1 MSKFKVIFYTRGKF
15 VKDPELKYD
24 GGDMYAF
31 SGQDSDYWS
40 FFEAC
45 DLVKSI
51 DPEFDFEM
59 VKMWWK
65 HEAGSF
71 EADLNPFRDDGDS
84 AELAAYAVGHGAEV
98 DIYCEPKPDEGELTF
113 MESVRQK
120 GKGKAC
126 ASEKEPLHECS
137 GDSSDESIKDVHFD
151 DSEEERMNGF
161 EDDFEELVGVGKT
174 SEVRSPPVTNNVVP
188 NETDNNIFI
197 TDEMG
202 KAHVIEEEYMT
213 DELDS
218 GADDDSGDDRPCVIR
233 FNAEESFTKDFVF
246 KVGMELRSLKQ
257 FKDAILEHN
266 VLNGR
271 EVKFVK
277 NDANRCRVVCKD
289 KEKCDYTVLCSRV
302 LTSTTFR
309 IKTLYSKHKC
319 GRQFFNRC
327 AKADWVAKV
336 IVDGLKNNT
345 KMKLNDVVADVRL
358 RYATEIPGCRAF
370 KARQIARQIVEGDS
384 SQQFNLLWSY
394 GAELRRAS
402 PGNTFKLNTTCA
414 GEGLN
419 PRFEKCYMCFDGTKM
434 ALKKA
439 CRPFIG
445 LDGCHLKHKYGGI
458 LLIAVGRD
466 PNDQYLPI
474 AFAVVENE
482 SKDTWSWFMKLLLED
497 IGDGRWCFI
506 SDQQKG
512 LVNVFDEEYPSFEH
526 RFCLRHLY
534 ANFKKKFGGGTL
546 FRDLMMAAAK
556 ATYYEAHEAKML
568 MIKEANVDAYE
579 WLQAIPKHKWCKH
592 AFPFYSKCDVL
603 MNNLSESFNA
613 TILLQRDK
621 PIITMFEWIRNYL
634 MGRFATLREKVNA
647 YKGYVMTKPLR
658 RLDREI
664 EKSASW
670 TATYAGWLTF
680 QVTHVLF
687 TDSFVVDLE
696 KHTCS
701 CNYWELIGIPCR
713 HAVAAIHRKVDDPV
727 KYVHKCYLR
736 TTYEHY
742 YSEVITPLNGQ
753 NKWPKTAHP
762 IIMPPLFK
770 RGPGRPKK
778 LRRRE
783 PDEANQ
789 TKWQRTNTSHRC
801 KICFV
806 LGHNKRTCKKN
817 KQIVAVSAARTS
829 QEAPTQEA
837 PTQEAPTQEAPKQ
850 EAPTQEAPTQ
860 ASQTSKK
867 RGRPT
872 GSINKKKKDKVAPK
886 TKKSKTVEPECDAAA
901 NAVPDAVPEK
911 DDVQADIPMQDDV
924 PVPNSV
930 PEKADVQADIPVQD
944 ADPVQ
949 DDVQD
954 AVPVQDDVQDAPNTD
969 INDSQSSLKKYCGI
983 DAETLAKILDDD
995 EILDVQPLNVDTSPV
1010 KRTVKTFVGKAPKVV
1025 KKTSKSTASSS
1036 SRPTCSEPVK
1046 KPIQKHKPKKIVDMG
1061 VQKRQS
1067 DRLRTIKTK
1076 NIPGPGKKPDDP
1088 LVIYEDEA
1096 TSDQSMGG
1104 KQSEDWE
1111 AICKRM
1117 TQ

>member
-84 AELAAYAVGHGAEV
+84 AELAAYVIGHGTEV
-98 DIYCEPKPDEGELTF
+98 EIYCEPKPDEGELSF

-120 GKGKAC
+120 GKGKSC

-246 KVGMELRSLKQ
+246 KVGMEFRSLKQ

-345 KMKLNDVVADVRL
+345 KMKLNDVEADVRL

-384 SQQFNLLWSY
+384 SKQFNLLWSY

-402 PGNTFKLNTTCA
+402 PGNTFKLNTTCS

-670 TATYAGWLTF
+670 TATYAGRLTF
-680 QVTHVLF
+680 Q
-687 TDSFVVDLE
+687 
-696 KHTCS
+696 
-701 CNYWELIGIPCR
+701 
-713 HAVAAIHRKVDDPV
+713 
-727 KYVHKCYLR
+727 
-736 TTYEHY
+736 
-742 YSEVITPLNGQ
+742 
-753 NKWPKTAHP
+753 
-762 IIMPPLFK
+762 
-770 RGPGRPKK
+770 
-778 LRRRE
+778 
-783 PDEANQ
+783 
-789 TKWQRTNTSHRC
+789 
-801 KICFV
+801 
-806 LGHNKRTCKKN
+806 
-817 KQIVAVSAARTS
+817 
-829 QEAPTQEA
+829 
-837 PTQEAPTQEAPKQ
+837 
-850 EAPTQEAPTQ
+850 
-860 ASQTSKK
+860 
-867 RGRPT
+867 GRPT

-886 TKKSKTVEPECDAAA
+886 TKKSRATKTVEPECDVAA
-901 NAVPDAVPEK
+901 NAVPDSVPEK

-924 PVPNSV
+924 PVPDSV

-944 ADPVQ
+944 DDPVQ

-954 AVPVQDDVQDAPNTD
+954 AVPVQDDVQDVVPVQDDVQDAPNTD

-1010 KRTVKTFVGKAPKVV
+1010 KRTVRTFVGKAPKVV

-1046 KPIQKHKPKKIVDMG
+1046 KPIQKPKPKKIVDMG

-1096 TSDQSMGG
+1096 TSDQSKGG